1 VVEDGYTLGVL
12 VQANHG
18 KRPRLRVNGV
28 PVGER
33 IGPEA
38 VPLPESGAGPR
49 SMTQGAGSIIVLVA
63 TDAPLLP
70 GQCEHLARR
79 AAFGIARTGGLGER
93 SSGDFALCFGTGND
107 VEGDEPVRTIRMLAP
122 DRIDPLY
129 AAVVDAV
136 EESILNALLAAET
149 TTGRNG
155 NTAHA
160 LPHDLLTSA
169 MRLF

>member
-1 VVEDGYTLGVL
+1 
-12 VQANHG
+12 
-18 KRPRLRVNGV
+18 
-28 PVGER
+28 
-33 IGPEA
+33 
-38 VPLPESGAGPR
+38 
-49 SMTQGAGSIIVLVA
+49 
-63 TDAPLLP
+63 
-70 GQCEHLARR
+70 
-79 AAFGIARTGGLGER
+79 
-93 SSGDFALCFGTGND
+93 
-107 VEGDEPVRTIRMLAP
+107 MLAP